1 VLVLGESL
9 EPPVED
15 DGLLEDVE
23 PGEVE
28 EVEALPPMEPGL
40 DEPVEPM
47 PLVLEVVPPP

>member
-1 VLVLGESL
+1 
-9 EPPVED
+9 
-15 DGLLEDVE
+15 
-23 PGEVE
+23 VE